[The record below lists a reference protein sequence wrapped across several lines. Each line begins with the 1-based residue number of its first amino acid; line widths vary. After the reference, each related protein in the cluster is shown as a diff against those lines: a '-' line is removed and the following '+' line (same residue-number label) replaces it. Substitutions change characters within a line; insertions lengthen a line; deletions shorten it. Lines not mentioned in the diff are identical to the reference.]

1 MLLPVSGAL
10 SISLWG
16 SGFWGSEA
24 CPLQGADWASHHS
37 GCCGCLQHFQ
47 STGEL
52 YSFYQS
58 YQEICRRHF
67 TISKAWLLQLS
78 FVNFLCAI
86 CGINIFIVVFF
97 FHYLAISCICSNFMI
112 SNFFFFFTNAQLF
125 FPFLAQPQSKC
136 GFCFTCATELWK
148 LCNNDVYL
156 LNTISWP
163 SSVSLKHLT
172 LIINMQTQRP
182 MSTL

>member
-112 SNFFFFFTNAQLF
+112 SNFFFFFY
-125 FPFLAQPQSKC
+125 KC
-136 GFCFTCATELWK
+136 TIILSISCSTTE
-148 LCNNDVYL
+148 
-156 LNTISWP
+156 
-163 SSVSLKHLT
+163 
-172 LIINMQTQRP
+172 
-182 MSTL
+182 